1 MEKSTFIKLMQE
13 FIQLRKDEDDVNTAV
28 RKFDPDFGY
37 FSLGRYES
45 LFLDAIRAAMDDKH
59 DEIGYWCYDLNFGR
73 DAKKDSVTDKNGKGI
88 PIKTLSNLYDL
99 IKNYNN

>member
-1 MEKSTFIKLMQE
+1 
-13 FIQLRKDEDDVNTAV
+13 
-28 RKFDPDFGY
+28 
-37 FSLGRYES
+37 
-45 LFLDAIRAAMDDKH
+45 MDDKH
-59 DEIGYWCYDLNFGR
+59 DEISYWCYDLNFGR